1 METQNFTLTMNKQ
14 KSGTYEKNNNKG
26 ITLLEA
32 LVAVVIVAI
41 GFLSVYQLSSYA
53 VNSIDASIDRNKINF
68 LSEMMAEDM
77 LADPA
82 NIKNY
87 QFSDACT
94 LNNTSGS
101 ELYKIRQNK
110 WKERFKAQFHAGQCK
125 NTDEKK
131 TILSDPPNTFTVTA
145 RINLTNRNGTQK
157 KYLGL
162 VIKK

>member
-1 METQNFTLTMNKQ
+1 MRKQ
-14 KSGTYEKNNNKG
+14 AGFYKKNSNKG

-110 WKERFKAQFHAGQCK
+110 WKERFKAQFPAGQCK

-131 TILSDPPNTFTVTA
+131 TILSDQINTFTA
-145 RINLTNRNGTQK
+145 RINLANRNGTQK

>member
-1 METQNFTLTMNKQ
+1 MNKQ

-53 VNSIDASIDRNKINF
+53 VNSIDGSIDRNKVNF

-82 NIKNY
+82 NIQNY
-87 QFSDACT
+87 QFSDACSF
-94 LNNTSGS
+94 NNISGS
-101 ELYKIRQNK
+101 ELYKLRQNK
-110 WKERFKAQFHAGQCK
+110 WKERFKKQFPLAQCK
-125 NTDEKK
+125 TNDQKK
-131 TILSDPPNTFTVTA
+131 TILVDRTSTFTA
-145 RINLTNRNGTQK
+145 RINLDNRDGKQK

>member
-1 METQNFTLTMNKQ
+1 MDKQ
-14 KSGTYEKNNNKG
+14 AGYYKKNNNKG
-26 ITLLEA
+26 ITLIEA

-53 VNSIDASIDRNKINF
+53 VNSIDGSIDRNKVNF

-82 NIKNY
+82 NIQSY
-87 QFSDACT
+87 QFSDTCSFNDA
-94 LNNTSGS
+94 SGS
-101 ELYKIRQNK
+101 ELHKLRQNK
-110 WKERFKAQFHAGQCK
+110 WKERFKNQFPKDQCK
-125 NTDEKK
+125 SNDEKK
-131 TILSDPPNTFTVTA
+131 TIVNGTNTFAA
-145 RINLTNRNGTQK
+145 RINLANRGGKQK

>member
-1 METQNFTLTMNKQ
+1 MQTQNFTHTMNKLAGYH
-14 KSGTYEKNNNKG
+14 KKNNNNKG

-53 VNSIDASIDRNKINF
+53 VNSIDGSIDRNKINF

-77 LADPA
+77 LADPT
-82 NIKNY
+82 NIQNY
-87 QFSDACT
+87 QFSDACSF
-94 LNNTSGS
+94 NDVSGS
-101 ELYKIRQNK
+101 ELYKLRQNK
-110 WKERFKAQFHAGQCK
+110 WKERFKNQFPKTQCK
-125 NTDEKK
+125 SNDEKK
-131 TILSDPPNTFTVTA
+131 TILVDKTNTFVA
-145 RINLTNRNGTQK
+145 RINLANRDGKQK

>member
-53 VNSIDASIDRNKINF
+53 VNSIDGSIDRNKINF

-77 LADPA
+77 LADPT
-82 NIKNY
+82 NVKNY

-94 LNNTSGS
+94 LNNISGS

-110 WKERFKAQFHAGQCK
+110 WKERFKAQFPAGQCK

-131 TILSDPPNTFTVTA
+131 TILSDQINTFTA
-145 RINLTNRNGTQK
+145 RINLANRNGTQK

>member
-1 METQNFTLTMNKQ
+1 MNKQ

-53 VNSIDASIDRNKINF
+53 VNSIDGSIDRNKVNF

-82 NIKNY
+82 NIQNY
-87 QFSDACT
+87 QFSDVCSFKDV
-94 LNNTSGS
+94 SGS
-101 ELYKIRQNK
+101 ELYKLRQNK
-110 WKERFKAQFHAGQCK
+110 WKERFKNQFPEKQCK
-125 NTDEKK
+125 SNDEKK
-131 TILSDPPNTFTVTA
+131 TIVNGTDTFSA
-145 RINLTNRNGTQK
+145 RINLANRDGKQK